1 MGRMPNEKAHEAEA
15 RGPGFKKI
23 QAMWISYD
31 PSLPF
36 SHEAARL
43 SVVRQDNNNRGM
55 ECHDALSNASFVRP
69 FSLGFAKQHNSK
81 N

>member
-1 MGRMPNEKAHEAEA
+1 MGRKPNEKAREAEA

-23 QAMWISYD
+23 QAMRISYD
-31 PSLPF
+31 PSFPL

-43 SVVRQDNNNRGM
+43 SVIRQDNNNRGM
-55 ECHDALSNASFVRP
+55 ECHNALSNDSFVRP
-69 FSLGFAKQHNSK
+69 FSLGSARQHNSK